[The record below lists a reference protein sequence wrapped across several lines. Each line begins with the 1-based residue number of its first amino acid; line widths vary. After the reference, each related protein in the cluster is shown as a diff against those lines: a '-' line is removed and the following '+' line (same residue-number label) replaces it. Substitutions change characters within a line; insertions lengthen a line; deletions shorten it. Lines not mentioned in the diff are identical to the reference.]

1 MPSPRFRQTI
11 LLVLCT
17 ITWSSLLGG
26 KESADLLVKDEYQ
39 KMVCTTLS
47 DLEGFATGPQARVG
61 LYGGWK
67 EIRHEGTGFYR
78 IEKISGRWWT
88 VDPEG
93 YPMICMGVNSVSPED
108 GGPDTLANEQTLL
121 WGKDATGKLRKF
133 GFNTAGSWSSSD
145 VIRKLDRPV
154 SYCLRWNVSSHY
166 RNDRKKRHA
175 ATGKYPVLYPFDPK
189 FESFCERLFEKA
201 RITNDDPWL
210 FGHFS
215 DNELPFREKGI
226 VELYLSHPKDDPN
239 HLAAHKFL
247 QDRKVKKAGWKED
260 RDFLELVVDTYYRK
274 VTSALKKNDPNHLYL
289 GTRLHGRALQSE
301 QIFVA
306 AGKYADVISVNYY
319 HRWTP
324 EKERIENW
332 SALAGKP
339 ILITEWYAMAED
351 SELPVDEF
359 GAGFPVR
366 TQADRAKFYQHFS
379 LGLLQIPSC
388 IGWHWF
394 KYRDSRNNAGI
405 VDKESKPYDV
415 LWKSMKQIHHQAYS
429 LVNYFDHQQENNIE

>member
-1 MPSPRFRQTI
+1 MLLRILPRKAPLLLAAFIGMPLGAVETAE
-11 LLVLCT
+11 VLRKGPYEREEC
-17 ITWSSLLGG
+17 L
-26 KESADLLVKDEYQ
+26 
-39 KMVCTTLS
+39 TLQ
-47 DLEGFATGPQARVG
+47 DFEGYSQEVQNKVG
-61 LYGGWK
+61 LYGGW
-67 EIRHEGTGFYR
+67 RHQRLEGTGFFR
-78 IEKISGRWWT
+78 VEKKSGRWWA

-93 YPMICMGVNSVSPED
+93 YPLLSIGINSVSPED
-108 GGPDTLANEQTLL
+108 GGPDTSANRDTLA
-121 WGKDATGKLRKF
+121 WAKGATGRLRKY
-133 GFNTAGSWSSSD
+133 GFNTAGSWSSAD
-145 VIRKLDRPV
+145 VIRELDRPIA
-154 SYCLRWNVSSHY
+154 YCLRWNVSSHY

-175 ATGKYPVLYPFDPK
+175 ATGEHPVLYPFDPE
-189 FESFCERLFEKA
+189 FESFCEKLFQDAHATSE
-201 RITNDDPWL
+201 DPWL
-210 FGHFS
+210 LGHFS

-239 HLAAHKFL
+239 HLAAQKFL
-247 QDRKVKKAGWKED
+247 KDRKVNKAGWKED

-274 VTSALKKNDPNHLYL
+274 VASALKKNDPNHLYL
-289 GTRLHGRALQSE
+289 GTRFHGKALHSE

-306 AGKYADVISVNYY
+306 AGRHADVISVNYY

-332 SALAGKP
+332 STQAGKP

-351 SELPVDEF
+351 SDLPVEGF

-405 VDKESKPYDV
+405 VDDESEPYDI
-415 LWKSMKQIHHQAYS
+415 LWESMREINQRAYS
-429 LVNYFDHQQENNIE
+429 LVHHFDHQRENKKP